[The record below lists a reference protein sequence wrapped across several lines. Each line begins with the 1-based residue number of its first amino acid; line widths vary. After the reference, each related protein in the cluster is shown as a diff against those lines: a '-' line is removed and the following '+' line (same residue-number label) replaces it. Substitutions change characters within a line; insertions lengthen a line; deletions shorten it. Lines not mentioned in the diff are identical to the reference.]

1 MLIISASFQ
10 QRGTDTAMYYAT
22 TDLVVEGYLQELPLL
37 VEGESGAAV
46 PFVELSRRGRYLL
59 KSKMFCELHLRN

>member
-1 MLIISASFQ
+1 
-10 QRGTDTAMYYAT
+10 MYYAT